1 MLTDS
6 VDQKSG
12 QDTAG
17 MASFCSTVS
26 KAGKLKGWELE
37 SFEGSFIHV
46 SGSCCWLLAR
56 RFQFLSTR
64 ISPNDLVWASL
75 SGLSGFPRA
84 CIPKR
89 ESHVEAVSF
98 L

>member
-6 VDQKSG
+6 VDQESG

-26 KAGKLKGWELE
+26 EAGRLKGWELE
-37 SFEGSFIHV
+37 SFEGSFIHM

-56 RFQFLSTR
+56 KIPVPLHMYT
-64 ISPNDLVWASL
+64 PNDLV
-75 SGLSGFPRA
+75 
-84 CIPKR
+84 
-89 ESHVEAVSF
+89 
-98 L
+98 